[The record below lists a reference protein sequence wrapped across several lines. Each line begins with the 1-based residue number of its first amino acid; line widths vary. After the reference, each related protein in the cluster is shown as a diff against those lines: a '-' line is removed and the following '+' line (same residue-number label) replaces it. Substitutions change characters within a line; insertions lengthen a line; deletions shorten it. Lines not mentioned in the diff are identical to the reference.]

1 MSEQKTV
8 TRSEIVNEVTE
19 SVVKQLNGTMEEMKK
34 SIESRIEKSNEVQR
48 KYIGGIGTSKSNE
61 EPMKKG
67 HGFVRSIKM
76 NFQADKN
83 KVSFETQCENIY
95 GKDDN
100 FVKNIKSII
109 NKTDGMNSTFP
120 SEGGFL
126 VQEQYA
132 QDIVELLRAKVF
144 LFQAGARR
152 ISMPRGNLNMPVHTA
167 GALSFFEGEGCNAV
181 PVKQEVGNIKLMAK
195 KQISMV
201 LMSDEL
207 LMDNSYGADQV
218 FLEDMLNEM
227 AVVLNFTSL
236 YGTGTVNTPLGLKNH
251 PGVPKVD
258 WEALSN
264 TKVDVEFPAIVKG
277 DIMRTDVPKTN
288 LAGVWNGVL
297 WSQFYNLTDGNGAF
311 IYRDEMNNNKL
322 VGDTFHM
329 FNRVE
334 IGSGANEKTD
344 YFYGDWSEFVVGE
357 QSMFNVATS
366 KEATVTDGA
375 GKNINLFQ
383 AGWTAIKVTSWYDFA
398 LRHPEAFVVYTD
410 IHTK

>member
-1 MSEQKTV
+1 MAEEVK
-8 TRSEIVNEVTE
+8 RSEIVAEISEQVT
-19 SVVKQLNGTMEEMKK
+19 KTINNTLEEMQKGL
-34 SIESRIEKSNEVQR
+34 EARIDKSNEVQR
-48 KYIGGIGTSKSNE
+48 KYIGNIGSGKVDD
-61 EPMKKG
+61 EPLKKG
-67 HGFVRSIKM
+67 HGFVRTIKM
-76 NFQADKN
+76 NFQSNKN
-83 KVSFETQCENIY
+83 KIPFEQQCEKIY
-95 GKDDN
+95 GKEDK
-100 FVKNIKSII
+100 FVKKIKSII
-109 NKTDGMNSTFP
+109 NKTDGMNVTFP
-120 SEGGFL
+120 SEGGYL

-132 QDIVELLRAKVF
+132 QEIIELLRSKVF

-152 ISMPRGNLNMPVHTA
+152 IPMPKGNLNMPVHTA
-167 GALSFFEGEGCNAV
+167 GALSFFEGEGCNAL
-181 PVKQEVGNIKLMAK
+181 PVKQAVGNIKLMAK

-207 LMDNSYGADQV
+207 LMDNSYGADQI

-227 AVVLNFTSL
+227 AVVLNFTAL

-258 WEALSN
+258 WEGLGN

-277 DIMRTDVPKTN
+277 DIMKTDVPKTN
-288 LAGVWNGVL
+288 LASVWNGVL

-311 IYRDEMNNNKL
+311 IYRDEMNNMKL
-322 VGDTFHM
+322 VGDTFNM

-334 IGSGANEKTD
+334 IGTGANEKTD

-366 KEATVTDGA
+366 KEATITDGS

-383 AGWTAIKVTSWYDFA
+383 AGWTAIKVTSFYDFA